1 MALSPCTGIVKDNTV
16 ILQDGATLPEGTPV
30 LVTPMEALPGS
41 PQAVL
46 AAMKAP
52 PHLKPEDVD
61 EFERLIEAGQRPVSY
76 ENPLARETRQEPTVT
91 PTAV

>member
-1 MALSPCTGIVKDNTV
+1 
-16 ILQDGATLPEGTPV
+16 
-30 LVTPMEALPGS
+30 MEALPGS

-61 EFERLIEAGQRPVSY
+61 EFERHIGAGRRLESY
-76 ENPLARETRQEPTVT
+76 EDPFSKKRPGAGSSDVLCDPCRLVRQVKQ
-91 PTAV
+91 VDG